1 MHDRVLRYHDR
12 VENLYFTFMFVLRAV
27 TKVSLHMIILINT
40 VTDISVCIDCLLC
53 VCLVSYI
60 VQAAN
65 YLEHAEYNTG
75 NLEEDLK
82 VQSLMRQLL
91 YNPKLQAACPL
102 PFDEA
107 KLWQGQSGPELKLE
121 IQKNFRNIR
130 FVSMLLVE

>member
-1 MHDRVLRYHDR
+1 MYDRVLSYHDR

-27 TKVSLHMIILINT
+27 TKVSLYMIILINT

-60 VQAAN
+60 VQATN